1 MVEELERL
9 SRLVDLG
16 KFSCAL
22 NDLYV
27 LLELVESSTDK
38 SSTDKNGAY
47 YRMLSNIAGVFIDI
61 GHMQPNTEASNKGL
75 QILEHNEAKIMEQT
89 EEKDVYYY
97 NLSNA
102 KSNLIA
108 EKNPFNQ
115 NFETIEQLVEL
126 KSYLWK
132 AIKLS
137 NKSREG
143 SPPEYTVNLG
153 NALKQQF
160 RLVEALKCYD
170 DVNSLN
176 LDVPQSWINRS
187 ESLML
192 LNQVSN
198 TYSIQMLEQIKVGY
212 ESIIESKQLPPQR
225 IEITREKSYFIKTR
239 LMKYVKRK
247 A

>member
-1 MVEELERL
+1 MITEKMVEELERL

-61 GHMQPNTEASNKGL
+61 GHMQPNTEVSNKGL

-108 EKNPFNQ
+108 EKKKWTPM
-115 NFETIEQLVEL
+115 
-126 KSYLWK
+126 
-132 AIKLS
+132 
-137 NKSREG
+137 
-143 SPPEYTVNLG
+143 LG
-153 NALKQQF
+153 QF
-160 RLVEALKCYD
+160 FGFLKCI
-170 DVNSLN
+170 
-176 LDVPQSWINRS
+176 PTIFKP
-187 ESLML
+187 L
-192 LNQVSN
+192 LV
-198 TYSIQMLEQIKVGY
+198 IHEADH
-212 ESIIESKQLPPQR
+212 SKPDL
-225 IEITREKSYFIKTR
+225 
-239 LMKYVKRK
+239 

>member
-1 MVEELERL
+1 MITEKMVEELERL

-27 LLELVESSTDK
+27 LLKLIEG
-38 SSTDKNGAY
+38 STDKNGAY
-47 YRMLSNIAGVFIDI
+47 YRMLSNIAGVFVDI
-61 GHMQPNTEASNKGL
+61 GHMQPNIEASNKGL
-75 QILEHNEAKIMEQT
+75 QILEHNKAKIMEQI

-102 KSNLIA
+102 KSNLIV

-137 NKSREG
+137 NESKQV

-160 RLVEALKCYD
+160 RLVEALKC
-170 DVNSLN
+170 L
-176 LDVPQSWINRS
+176 R
-187 ESLML
+187 
-192 LNQVSN
+192 
-198 TYSIQMLEQIKVGY
+198 
-212 ESIIESKQLPPQR
+212 
-225 IEITREKSYFIKTR
+225 
-239 LMKYVKRK
+239 
-247 A
+247 